1 MVVARPSRLVPLVLA
16 LLTLAGCEGPP
27 VENRYLPLGEGRTWR
42 YKVTPRQ
49 MFDGDELLLDVTNL
63 KARDL
68 NGRQVTPRRFE
79 LDGHPSIQFLGVDH
93 RGVYRWAVQAPED
106 APPKFESDSAYYLMY
121 PLERGKT
128 WEEEAETTFLSKP
141 VSLTLKS
148 KIESVGETVSVPAGD
163 FEGCVKVLAE
173 GSKRIPVPGSYS
185 RFDIV
190 SVRYETWYA
199 PDVGLVK
206 SDAEEFNNS
215 TSGFQRLSLR
225 TELESYE

>member
-1 MVVARPSRLVPLVLA
+1 
-16 LLTLAGCEGPP
+16 
-27 VENRYLPLGEGRTWR
+27 
-42 YKVTPRQ
+42 
-49 MFDGDELLLDVTNL
+49 
-63 KARDL
+63 
-68 NGRQVTPRRFE
+68 
-79 LDGHPSIQFLGVDH
+79 
-93 RGVYRWAVQAPED
+93 
-106 APPKFESDSAYYLMY
+106 MY

-173 GSKRIPVPGSYS
+173 GSKRIPLPGSYS

-199 PDVGLVK
+199 PEVGLVK

-225 TELESYE
+225 TELEPYE